1 MDDGLS
7 VCHTGFPRGCSSVVE
22 HLLCKQG
29 VGGSSPPI
37 STGNRRS
44 EDLLSSGGEL
54 PPHPRQ
60 RGGSMTRSV
69 GWAGLHRTTCVRR
82 CVVAHVQVRTRR
94 DGSRSYKVV
103 WRVGGKEV
111 SKTFRRRREAD
122 AYKTEM
128 EHQLNVGTYVDP
140 NRGKVT
146 LAEFWHYFLATSGPA
161 SPSTRALYGMQARRY
176 LI

>member
-1 MDDGLS
+1 
-7 VCHTGFPRGCSSVVE
+7 
-22 HLLCKQG
+22 
-29 VGGSSPPI
+29 
-37 STGNRRS
+37 
-44 EDLLSSGGEL
+44 
-54 PPHPRQ
+54 
-60 RGGSMTRSV
+60 MTRSV

-176 LI
+176 LIPLLGHFQLRALPKIAVKEALGRLRHKGVGLPSVVSVHRLLR